1 MSAWAERD
9 VLSVIQKEMPSLKPP
24 AACLSPPLGLSL
36 RVSGEGC
43 VGGRDGIK
51 GWGMASG

>member
-51 GWGMASG
+51 GWGMAGG